1 MRAHLPRDELLREE
15 QQQQREGSLAR
26 APATGEAVVPKPTR
40 TSPSDSAVSA
50 KASSLERTRASEKAD
65 RSSLPKASVPSPAA
79 VSSSSSETAT
89 VAAGSPDAAISSR
102 AVWPAQDIATN
113 QAAAAPLLVA
123 EASSSAAVG
132 VGGRI
137 GTQTSSKPSTSSG
150 RTPPQVP
157 LKPTKLQL
165 RATGSVPAQQP
176 YQAAAA
182 GGPGSP
188 SSSAWSIAALS
199 AHTIVRLSRDLMLIL
214 TSKGII
220 PQYAFLISVLIF
232 YRFFA
237 LMFCTVARKRCAAQS
252 TEYLTRFRIQI

>member
-15 QQQQREGSLAR
+15 QQQQQREGSLAR
-26 APATGEAVVPKPTR
+26 APATGEAVVQKPTR

-123 EASSSAAVG
+123 EASSAAAVG
-132 VGGRI
+132 GRA

-220 PQYAFLISVLIF
+220 PQYAFLIYQLLFSTAFL
-232 YRFFA
+232 RSCFA
-237 LMFCTVARKRCAAQS
+237 L
-252 TEYLTRFRIQI
+252 